1 MTQYKK
7 IIGPFKQLLT
17 MNGLPIK
24 GALKDEQLKVIENG
38 ALLICEQKIEAVGTL
53 EKLKYDHPSVMIE
66 IIQDDMVAMP
76 GLIDAH
82 THICFGGS
90 RAKDYAARN
99 NGKTYLEIA
108 EEGGGIW
115 STVKHTREASEASL
129 LQGVKQRLEKLKSLG
144 ITTVEAKSGY
154 GLSLQ
159 DELKMLRVLKKA
171 GESLEIDIIP
181 TCLAAHIIPKDFESE
196 DAYLSFILSDLVPV
210 IKEENLC
217 NRFDIF
223 IEQSAFSV
231 QKALPFLEKLKLQ
244 GFDITV
250 HADQFTTGGSA
261 VAVEV
266 GALSADHLEASTDVQ
281 INALAKSNTVAMAL
295 PGASIGLGCAFTP
308 ARKLLDAGACVA
320 IASDWN
326 PGSAPQGNLLSQAA
340 LLGTFEKLSTA
351 EILAGITVRAA
362 KALNLKDRGTLSE
375 NSLADISAFPVSD
388 FREILY
394 KQGELKPSMLWKRG
408 KQVL

>member
-17 MNGLPIK
+17 MNGLPLN
-24 GALKDEQLKVIENG
+24 GALKDEQLKIIENG
-38 ALLICEQKIEAVGTL
+38 ALLICEQKIEAIGTL
-53 EKLKYDHPSVMIE
+53 EKLKADHPSVLVETIE
-66 IIQDDMVAMP
+66 TDMVAMP

-108 EEGGGIW
+108 QEGGGIW
-115 STVKHTREASEASL
+115 STVKHTREASEADL
-129 LQGVKQRLEKLKSLG
+129 LTGVNKRLKKLKALG

-181 TCLAAHIIPKDFESE
+181 TCLAAHIIPKDFEDEQS
-196 DAYLSFILSDLVPV
+196 YLQFILNDLVPA
-210 IKEENLC
+210 IKEEDLC
-217 NRFDIF
+217 QRMDIF

-231 QKALPFLEKLKLQ
+231 QKAFPFLEKLKLH

-250 HADQFTTGGSA
+250 HADQFTRGGSA

-266 GALSADHLEASTDVQ
+266 GAVSADHLEASTDVQ
-281 INALAKSNTVAMAL
+281 IKALAKSNTVAVAL

-340 LLGTFEKLSTA
+340 ILGTFEKLSSA
-351 EILAGITVRAA
+351 EILAGITYRAA

-375 NSLADISAFPVSD
+375 NSLADICAFPTSD

-394 KQGELKPSMLWKRG
+394 HQGELKPSMLWKRG